1 MDVYDFADAMCQ
13 MNTAIA
19 RYLNVKKA
27 QEYCSGGHLTLPND
41 VTDTI
46 RDVLA
51 EKISQYEKQIIELAT
66 KLTDR
71 PEEQPDK
78 KKK

>member
-1 MDVYDFADAMCQ
+1 MDVYDFADAMCHL
-13 MNTAIA
+13 NTAIT

-27 QEYCSGGHLTLPND
+27 LEVVNQGHLPMSND
-41 VTDTI
+41 VIITI
-46 RDVLA
+46 QDVLH
-51 EKISQYEKQIIELAT
+51 EKICQYEKKIIELAT
-66 KLTDR
+66 KLADR